1 VTVSVDGVA
10 LPAASIKPG
19 ESTFELAFPLPDSLV
34 GKTELSVTVEVA
46 RTFRPAS
53 DPRELGLA
61 FGVFEVR

>member
-1 VTVSVDGVA
+1 VTAVLDGAA

-19 ESTFELAFPLPDSLV
+19 ESAFELAFPLPDSAV
-34 GKTELSVTVEVA
+34 GKTELSITVEVA